1 MFGYG
6 YMSDPEVFK
15 DSVFKQAIE
24 MIRKGTVEQVTG
36 DLATLV
42 RANKVA
48 VGAWVVFSGLG

>member
-24 MIRKGTVEQVTG
+24 MIPMCQKI
-36 DLATLV
+36 
-42 RANKVA
+42 NIN
-48 VGAWVVFSGLG
+48 F